1 MKNTHNFG
9 LIIIALLAY
18 NNCYAMQKD
27 YHQEKLV
34 HARLL
39 WLGSEQ
45 RVALLIKDMPHT
57 APTAKYLRGTT
68 HIAYLN
74 SAAQTVT
81 TLISPLHSISHSYDE
96 FRKFLCDPSL
106 YQAAYNR
113 YQQENQLAVQKPTI
127 GHMPAVKL
135 NDIFF
140 SRSFLACC
148 IVISVWLLANNLFQ
162 QNITHA

>member
-1 MKNTHNFG
+1 MKNAHHFG
-9 LIIIALLAY
+9 LIIMAFLAY

-27 YHQEKLV
+27 SHQEKLV

-45 RVALLIKDMPHT
+45 RVALLIRDMPCT

-96 FRKFLCDPSL
+96 FLKFLCDPLL
-106 YQAAYNR
+106 YQEAYNR
-113 YQQENQLAVQKPTI
+113 YQQANQLAVQNPTI
-127 GHMPAVKL
+127 EHLPTLKL
-135 NDIFF
+135 NGIFF

-148 IVISVWLLANNLFQ
+148 IAISIVIVSMDICNALF
-162 QNITHA
+162 H